1 MQNKGKIFIDYTKM
15 QHPIIVNSRKNIY
28 IMRHLFI
35 GELKAFLVKTMNKF
49 ENYTY
54 PQKKNNMEKKI
65 IHIYI

>member
-1 MQNKGKIFIDYTKM
+1 MQNKGKIFILYKNATC
-15 QHPIIVNSRKNIY
+15 HNSRKNIY

-35 GELKAFLVKTMNKF
+35 GEVNAFLVKTMNKF

>member
-15 QHPIIVNSRKNIY
+15 QHAIIQGKIY

-35 GELKAFLVKTMNKF
+35 GELNAFLVKTMNKF

-54 PQKKNNMEKKI
+54 PQKKNNVEKKM

>member
-1 MQNKGKIFIDYTKM
+1 MQNQGKILIDYTKM
-15 QHPIIVNSRKNIY
+15 QHAIIQGKIY
-28 IMRHLFI
+28 IMHILFI
-35 GELKAFLVKTMNKF
+35 GELNAFLVKTMNKF